1 MTIQEKLTALIVLNY
16 NNYEDTINCIESVE
30 KYNTAPVKFIIV
42 DNAST
47 RSGASEAL
55 KDYLLKRYKDEV
67 SVYSDNNIAES
78 NNNMHLSY
86 CSLILS
92 NVNDGYARGNNK
104 GLKLAEIDPSIEY
117 IMILNNDVLFV
128 QDIIP
133 SLIERS
139 ESIQD
144 SALLSPLLFKRN
156 MDGYDYNC
164 ARNDTTLLTELVNN
178 FFHYF
183 FIVFKCNNPLMSGRF
198 LLRRCKELPQSM
210 KIDLPSGSCMFIKK
224 ELFKQM
230 EYFDPNTFL
239 YYEENILYRKVK
251 RINRQN
257 YLFTDLKCIHLG
269 AQSTSKVNY
278 SYSKEKKKMVSPL
291 YYMKNYYGLNCIQ
304 YALYKASVYFYLYS
318 LKLQKIIMKK

>member
-1 MTIQEKLTALIVLNY
+1 MTQIDKSTALIILNF

-30 KYNTAPVKFIIV
+30 KYNTAPVKLIIV

-47 RSGASEAL
+47 RGGASEAL
-55 KDYLLKRYKDEV
+55 KDYLLKRYKDEF
-67 SVYSDNNIAES
+67 SVYSDNNINES
-78 NNNMHLSY
+78 DNIMHLSY

-104 GLKLAEIDPSIEY
+104 GLRLAEMDPSIEY
-117 IMILNNDVLFV
+117 VMILNNDVLFV

-164 ARNDTTLLTELVNN
+164 ARNDTTLTTEIINYI
-178 FFHYF
+178 FHYF
-183 FIVFKCNNPLMSGRF
+183 FLVFKCDNPLMSRRY
-198 LLRRCKELPQSM
+198 LLRRYKELPQSI
-210 KIDLPSGSCMFIKK
+210 KIELPSGSCMFIKK
-224 ELFKQM
+224 ALFKQI

-251 RINRQN
+251 RINLQN

-269 AQSTSKVNY
+269 AQSTSKISY
-278 SYSKEKKKMVSPL
+278 SYDKMKKNMVSPL
-291 YYMKNYYGLNCIQ
+291 YYMENYYGLNSIQ
-304 YALYKASVYFYLYS
+304 FALYKASVYFYLYA
-318 LKLQKIIMKK
+318 LRVQKIFKK

>member
-1 MTIQEKLTALIVLNY
+1 MKVTALIILNF

-30 KYNTAPVKFIIV
+30 KYNTTPVKLIII

-47 RSGASEAL
+47 RGGASEEL
-55 KDYLLKRYKDEV
+55 KVYLLKRYKDEF
-67 SVYSDNNIAES
+67 SVYSDNNINES
-78 NNNMHLSY
+78 DNIMHLSY

-104 GLKLAEIDPSIEY
+104 GLRLAEMDPSIEY
-117 IMILNNDVLFV
+117 VMILNNDVLFV

-156 MDGYDYNC
+156 MEEYDFNC
-164 ARNDTTLLTELVNN
+164 ARNDTTLITELMNN

-183 FIVFKCNNPLMSGRF
+183 FIIFNCENPLMNRRY
-198 LLRRCKELPQSM
+198 LLRRYKELPQSI
-210 KIDLPSGSCMFIKK
+210 KIELPSGSCMFIKK
-224 ELFKQM
+224 ALFKHI

-269 AQSTSKVNY
+269 AQSTSKISY
-278 SYSKEKKKMVSPL
+278 SYDKMKKNMASPL
-291 YYMKNYYGLNCIQ
+291 YYMKNYYGLNSIQ
-304 YALYKASVYFYLYS
+304 FALYKASVYFYLYA
-318 LKLQKIIMKK
+318 LRVQKIIKK

>member
-1 MTIQEKLTALIVLNY
+1 MKSTALIILNF

-30 KYNTAPVKFIIV
+30 KYNTAPVKLIIV

-47 RSGASEAL
+47 RGGASEAL

-67 SVYSDNNIAES
+67 SVYSDNNINES
-78 NNNMHLSY
+78 DNNMHLSY

-92 NVNDGYARGNNK
+92 NLNDGYARGNNK
-104 GLKLAEIDPSIEY
+104 GLRLVEKDISIEY
-117 IMILNNDVLFV
+117 VMILNNDVLFV

-156 MDGYDYNC
+156 MEGYDYNC
-164 ARNDTTLLTELVNN
+164 ARNDTTFVTELVNN

-183 FIVFKCNNPLMSGRF
+183 FIIFKCENPLMSRRF
-198 LLRRCKELPQSM
+198 LLRKCKELP
-210 KIDLPSGSCMFIKK
+210 ICLPIELPSGSCMFIKK
-224 ELFKQM
+224 ELFKQI

-251 RINRQN
+251 RINLQN

-269 AQSTSKVNY
+269 AQSTSKISY
-278 SYSKEKKKMVSPL
+278 SYDKMKKNMASPL
-291 YYMKNYYGLNCIQ
+291 YYMKNYYGLNSIQ
-304 YALYKASVYFYLYS
+304 FALYKASVNFYLYA
-318 LKLQKIIMKK
+318 LRVQKIFKK

>member
-1 MTIQEKLTALIVLNY
+1 MKSTALIILNF

-30 KYNTAPVKFIIV
+30 KYNTAPVKLIIV

-47 RSGASEAL
+47 RGGASEAL

-67 SVYSDNNIAES
+67 SVYSDNNINES
-78 NNNMHLSY
+78 DNNMHLSY

-92 NVNDGYARGNNK
+92 NLNDGYARGNNK
-104 GLKLAEIDPSIEY
+104 GLRLVEKDISIEY
-117 IMILNNDVLFV
+117 VMILNNDVLFV

-156 MDGYDYNC
+156 MEGYDYNC
-164 ARNDTTLLTELVNN
+164 ARNDTTLITELMNN

-183 FIVFKCNNPLMSGRF
+183 FIIFNCENPLMSRRY
-198 LLRRCKELPQSM
+198 LLRKYKELPQSI
-210 KIDLPSGSCMFIKK
+210 KIELPSGSCMFIKK
-224 ELFKQM
+224 ALFRQI

-269 AQSTSKVNY
+269 AQSTSKISY
-278 SYSKEKKKMVSPL
+278 SYDKMKKNMASPL
-291 YYMKNYYGLNCIQ
+291 YYMKNYYGLNSIQ
-304 YALYKASVYFYLYS
+304 FALYKASVYFYLYA
-318 LKLQKIIMKK
+318 LRVQKIFKK